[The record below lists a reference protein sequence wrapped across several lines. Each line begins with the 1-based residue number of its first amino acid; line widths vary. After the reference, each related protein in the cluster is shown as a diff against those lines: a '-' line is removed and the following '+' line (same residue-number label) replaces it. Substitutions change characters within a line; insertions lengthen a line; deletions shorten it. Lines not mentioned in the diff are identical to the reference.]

1 MEAVASENIV
11 KGLVEIV
18 GQKYVRAD
26 DVIRW
31 TYAIEDFAGT
41 FFHPLSDKYGPPD
54 IVVKPHS
61 AEEVSK
67 ILKLAN
73 THKIPIIARGG
84 GSDMTGAATP
94 LKKKGGIILDMTDM
108 NRVLDF
114 QEGLNA
120 VRVQPGIRWGEL
132 HHELAKKGVTAGL
145 QGPHGFLG
153 ATLGGGI
160 GGNCFSI
167 NSPKYGWLNENI
179 LNLQVVLPNGDIIET
194 GSLANTKVKDW
205 YYRYCNGPDLVGIFL
220 GAAGAFG
227 VITEFTLRTYPIPEY
242 SATLAYSFPD
252 TDSELKFVFKLEWYG
267 YVTDLWGI
275 AFFTL
280 PDSLKRILAPLVG
293 ERDLAIFATEA
304 YDKDIFKAQKKA
316 IDKMAKE
323 FNGIA
328 IPVEGIC
335 RALGISIINQT
346 EWMGGGTFG
355 KVMGPNG
362 SDTCSIAHLPQW
374 QRVVGSALEIMKK
387 NEDAL
392 SGSIPLIGA
401 DHFFLFAQLLG
412 RGGVSNTFA
421 MTPAD
426 FMDPENLKK
435 AQDLYQEIVE
445 SYMDTGVAALY
456 RIGKESQF
464 LTKRFKPE
472 YISFMKAIKKTLDP
486 NNIMNPGVL
495 GLGLEEEE

>member
-11 KGLVEIV
+11 KGLEEIV
-18 GQKYVRAD
+18 GEKYVRAD
-26 DVIRW
+26 DVVRW

-61 AEEVSK
+61 AEEVSG
-67 ILKLAN
+67 IVKLAN
-73 THKIPIIARGG
+73 KYTIPIIARGG
-84 GSDMTGAATP
+84 GGDMTGAATP
-94 LKKKGGIILDMTDM
+94 LKEKGGIILDMTDM

-132 HHELAKKGVTAGL
+132 HHELAKKGITIGDR
-145 QGPHGFLG
+145 GPHGFLG

-160 GGNCFSI
+160 SGNCFSI
-167 NSPKYGWLNENI
+167 NSAKYGWLNENI

-194 GSLANTKVKDW
+194 GSLANTRVKDW
-205 YYRYCNGPDLVGIFL
+205 YYRYCNGPDIVGIFL

-227 VITEFTLRTYPIPEY
+227 VITEFTIRTYPIPEF
-242 SATLAYSFPD
+242 SDTLAYTFPD
-252 TDSELKFVFKLEWYG
+252 ADSQLKFLFQLEWHG

-275 AFFTL
+275 SYYTL
-280 PDSLKRILAPLVG
+280 PDSFKSILAPLIG
-293 ERDLAIFATEA
+293 ERDIAIFATEA

-323 FNGIA
+323 FGGIA
-328 IPVEGIC
+328 LAVEGLT
-335 RALGISIINQT
+335 RALGISIKNET

-362 SDTCSIAHLPQW
+362 TDTCSIAHLPQW
-374 QRVVGSALEIMKK
+374 QTVVGKALEIMKRD
-387 NEDAL
+387 EDKL
-392 SGSIPLIGA
+392 SGSVPLIGA
-401 DHFFLFAQLLG
+401 EHFFLFAQLLG
-412 RGGVSNTFA
+412 KGGVSNTFA
-421 MTPAD
+421 MTPGD
-426 FMDPENLKK
+426 FMDPEKRK
-435 AQDLYQEIVE
+435 QAQDMYCEIVE
-445 SYMDTGVAALY
+445 SYMDTGYAALY
-456 RIGKESQF
+456 RIGKENQF

-486 NNIMNPGVL
+486 NNIMNPGVH

>member
-1 MEAVASENIV
+1 MKEAERKKLARDLEA
-11 KGLVEIV
+11 IV
-18 GQKYVRAD
+18 GEKFVRAD

-54 IVVKPHS
+54 LVVKPHS
-61 AEEVSK
+61 ADEVAK
-67 ILKLAN
+67 IVKLAN
-73 THKIPIIARGG
+73 KHKVPLIARGG
-84 GSDMTGAATP
+84 GGDMTGAATP
-94 LKKKGGIILDMTDM
+94 LKETGGVILDMTDM

-132 HHELAKKGVTAGL
+132 HHELAKKGVTSGVR
-145 QGPHGFLG
+145 GPHGFLG
-153 ATLGGGI
+153 AALGGGI

-194 GSLANTKVKDW
+194 GSLANTRVKDW

-220 GAAGAFG
+220 GSAGAFG
-227 VITEFTLRTYPIPEY
+227 VITEFTMRTYPIPEF
-242 SATLAYSFPD
+242 SDTLAYTFPD
-252 TDSELKFVFKLEWYG
+252 TDSELKFVFKLEWHG

-275 AFFTL
+275 AYYTL
-280 PDSLKRILAPLVG
+280 PDSLKKIIAPLVG
-293 ERDLAIFATEA
+293 ERDIAIFATEA
-304 YDKDIFKAQKKA
+304 YDRDIFKAQKKA

-323 FNGIA
+323 FGGIA
-328 IPVEGIC
+328 LSVGGLT
-335 RALGISIINQT
+335 RALGISIKNET

-374 QRVVGSALEIMKK
+374 QKVVGKALEIMQK

-392 SGSIPLIGA
+392 SGSVPLIGA
-401 DHFFLFAQLLG
+401 EHFFLFAQILG
-412 RGGVSNTFA
+412 RGGISNTFA

-426 FMDPENLKK
+426 FMDPEKVK
-435 AQDLYQEIVE
+435 QAQDMYTEIVE
-445 SYMDTGVAALY
+445 SYMDTGYAALY

-472 YISFMKAIKKTLDP
+472 YIAFMKAIKKTLDP

-495 GLGLEEEE
+495 GLGLEENE